1 MNNKACGDDRLINE
15 YIKSTHDFMLNV
27 YAVLYAEFNL
37 FQKNKRDF
45 VKVAVLLT
53 IFSIIEL
60 FKMKLCHAFIYFKK
74 ACDSV
79 WHIEQSF
86 I

>member
-1 MNNKACGDDRLINE
+1 MNNKACGDDILINE

-27 YAVLYAEFNL
+27 YGVLYAEFNL

-53 IFSIIEL
+53 IFCS
-60 FKMKLCHAFIYFKK
+60 
-74 ACDSV
+74 
-79 WHIEQSF
+79 
-86 I
+86 

>member
-1 MNNKACGDDRLINE
+1 MNNKACEDDRLINE

-53 IFSIIEL
+53 IFCS
-60 FKMKLCHAFIYFKK
+60 
-74 ACDSV
+74 
-79 WHIEQSF
+79 
-86 I
+86 